1 MSSAEAPAAAPAPP
15 RRATSRPLLWGIVGA
30 LLAGLVLAGAWL
42 ALRPRPEPLP
52 DLGALPA
59 FTFTR
64 QDGRPFGLQQ
74 LQGRPFVAN
83 FIFTRCPTVCPLF
96 SRKMAALQGRTRDV
110 GAQLALVSFSVDPKY
125 DTPERLAAYARRY
138 GADEARWSFL
148 TGDFQQL
155 KGTIEGGFKISM
167 GRETPDETDLM
178 GIFHG
183 THFVLVDGAG
193 HVRGYYD
200 SSDAEATER
209 LVQDAARLARGEG

>member
-1 MSSAEAPAAAPAPP
+1 MSTPAPASPALP
-15 RRATSRPLLWGIVGA
+15 RRASSPLLWGVLGA
-30 LLAGLVLAGAWL
+30 LLAGVLLAGAWV
-42 ALRPRPEPLP
+42 ALRPAPEPLP

-74 LQGRPFVAN
+74 LQGHPFVAN

-96 SRKMAALQGRTRDV
+96 SKKMAALQGRTKDV
-110 GAQLALVSFSVDPKY
+110 GARLALVSFSVDPKY
-125 DTPERLAAYARRY
+125 DTPERLSAYAHKY

-148 TGDFQQL
+148 TGDYEQL
-155 KGTIEGGFKISM
+155 KGTIVGGFKISM
-167 GRETPDETDLM
+167 GRENLDDADVM

-183 THFVLVDGAG
+183 THFVLVDGRG

-200 SSDAEATER
+200 SNDAEATER
-209 LVQDAARLARGEG
+209 LVQDAERLAREG